1 MDSSSPHQHDRDNDA
16 DGFEFDDQGKGFQ
29 TPEANQWGKRKQN
42 HKDGDEQPKTLRQI
56 TPRSGVWVHF
66 TRLPN
71 NRNICTCH
79 YCKRE
84 YKCPSKSGTKNLWN
98 HLEVCKEH
106 KAWLEGKDPKLSQ
119 HVINKDGNLQNAKVP
134 ESVFREASNEML
146 VIGELPLSL
155 IESMAWR
162 HFCSKMNLYKP
173 HSRRTATRD
182 IVEMFI
188 QRKSTMRK
196 WFIAN
201 KQRVSLTTDIWVS
214 DVIGASYMVITAHY
228 IYQYWRLKKLII
240 GFKYVTYQ
248 KGKTIATTLLDC
260 LADWGI
266 EKVFSITVDNAT
278 ANTNA
283 LSKFETAFSLVT
295 NESLVIKEE
304 FMHVRCAGHIINLIV
319 RDGLTEVSENRAIK
333 YKVAFDKMET
343 EDKLYNDHFLEIDNG
358 KKRVGPPTFND
369 WRAVESYDSELK
381 IKAEEMYKK
390 FDKYWDGLSNINLML
405 RIAIV
410 FDPSKKL
417 HFAKICFAE
426 LYGEETPTY
435 KEMYDKV
442 YNLLVDMFKEYSD
455 RYAKSQPSQPS
466 QSSQSQ
472 PFQSSQPDVS
482 EADSVPRLFTIDKR
496 YKAALNDIGVQVTK
510 DELTTYL
517 KEAVENPDVMMGT
530 EYDVLSWWKFNCGK
544 YPILSKMARD
554 VFVMQVSSVSSKSAF
569 STSGRI
575 IEPCRSCLTPYM
587 VEVLMCTAQWM
598 KQDIAIESRVLTNAQ
613 ILAEVEYEDR
623 LEKEFCIED

>member
-1 MDSSSPHQHDRDNDA
+1 MDFVCVINGGLVCVIDG
-16 DGFEFDDQGKGFQ
+16 DGFEFDDQGEGFQ

-119 HVINKDGNLQNAKVP
+119 QVINKDGNLQNAKVR
-134 ESVFREASNEML
+134 EIVFREASNEML
-146 VIGELPLSL
+146 VIGELPLSF
-155 IESMAWR
+155 IECMAWR

-201 KQRVSLTTDIWVS
+201 KQRVSLTIDIWVS
-214 DVIGASYMVITAHY
+214 DVTDNVNYPSFYSQMARASYMVITTHY
-228 IYQYWRLKKLII
+228 IDQYWRLKKLII
-240 GFKYVTYQ
+240 GFKYVTDH
-248 KGKTIATTLLDC
+248 KRKTI
-260 LADWGI
+260 
-266 EKVFSITVDNAT
+266 SVDNAT

-283 LSKFETAFSLVT
+283 LSKFETAFSLVSD
-295 NESLVIKEE
+295 ESLVMKGE

-333 YKVAFDKMET
+333 YKLAFDKMET

-358 KKRVGPPTFND
+358 KKRVGPPSFND

-390 FDKYWDGLSNINLML
+390 FDKYWDEINNINMML
-405 RIAIV
+405 IIATV

-417 HFAKICFAE
+417 YFAKICFAK

-466 QSSQSQ
+466 QSSQSSQSQ

-496 YKAALNDIGVQVTK
+496 YKAALNEIGV
-510 DELTTYL
+510 
-517 KEAVENPDVMMGT
+517 
-530 EYDVLSWWKFNCGK
+530 
-544 YPILSKMARD
+544 
-554 VFVMQVSSVSSKSAF
+554 
-569 STSGRI
+569 
-575 IEPCRSCLTPYM
+575 
-587 VEVLMCTAQWM
+587 QWM
-598 KQDIAIESRVLTNAQ
+598 KQDIAIESKVLTNAQ

-623 LEKEFCIED
+623 LEKQFCIED